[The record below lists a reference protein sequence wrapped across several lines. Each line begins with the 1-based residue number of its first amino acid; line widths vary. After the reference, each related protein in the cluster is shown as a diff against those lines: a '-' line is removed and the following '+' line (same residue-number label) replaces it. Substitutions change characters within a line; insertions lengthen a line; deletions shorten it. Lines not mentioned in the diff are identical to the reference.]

1 MAIDQKKMLD
11 MYRTMLKIR
20 KFEEQ
25 VGELFLNGHIWGAVH
40 LYSGE
45 EAVAVGACAALSPD
59 DYITST
65 HRGHGH
71 CIAKGGD
78 LRLMM
83 AEIYGRATGY
93 CKGKGGS
100 MHIADVEAGILGA
113 NAIVGD
119 GIGIAVGAALASRI
133 KGTNQVALA
142 FFGDGAVGTG
152 IFHEAINLAS
162 VLKLPAVFVC
172 ENNQFAV
179 STRVSY
185 SSPVAHIADRAAAYG
200 IPSMTVDGN
209 DVLAIYNAVHQAVGR
224 ARQGGGPSL
233 IEGLTYRWEGHFK
246 GDPEG
251 YRRAEEVAEWREKR
265 DPIKLFAAYLLQN
278 GITTEE
284 ALRQIDTEVQAQVKE
299 AVAFAEGS
307 PLPETESLFVNLYAA

>member
-1 MAIDQKKMLD
+1 VAIDQKKMLD
-11 MYRTMLKIR
+11 MYRAMLKIR

-25 VGELFLNGHIWGAVH
+25 VGELFLSGRIWGAVH

-45 EAVAVGACAALSPD
+45 EAIAVGACAALSPS

-83 AEIYGRATGY
+83 AEIFGRATGY

-133 KGTNQVALA
+133 KGTDQVALA

-152 IFHEAINLAS
+152 IFHEAVNLAS

-185 SSPVAHIADRAAAYG
+185 SSPVAHIADRASAYG
-200 IPSMTVDGN
+200 IPSITVEGN
-209 DVLAIYNAVHQAVGR
+209 DVLAIYNAVNQAVEC
-224 ARQGGGPSL
+224 ARQDGGPSL

-251 YRRAEEVAEWREKR
+251 YRRAEEVAEWKEKR
-265 DPIKLFAAYLLQN
+265 DPIKLFAADMLMN
-278 GITTEE
+278 AITTEDV
-284 ALRQIDTEVQAQVKE
+284 LREIDAEIHAQMME

-307 PLPETESLFVNLYAA
+307 PLPDAESLFVDLYST